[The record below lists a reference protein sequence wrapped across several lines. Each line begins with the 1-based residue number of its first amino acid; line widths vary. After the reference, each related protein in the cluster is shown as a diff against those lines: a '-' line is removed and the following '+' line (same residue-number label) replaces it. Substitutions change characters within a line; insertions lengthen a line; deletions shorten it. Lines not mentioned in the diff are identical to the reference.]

1 MFLFLGAVAVR
12 GPRNITTQVGADI
25 FMECTVTGVEPK
37 PLLQWR
43 LSGKE
48 YTPSS
53 LPKRFFSN
61 STGLNIYSISPGDN
75 GLAVQCFVVVFDP
88 SIARFVSVSSPVGVI
103 HVTISGDE
111 LEETG
116 RAVNRG
122 EQNSSIYNNHP
133 LHPIQ
138 HTQLFKQFL
147 HHHHHHHHY
156 QLISLHPPV

>member
-1 MFLFLGAVAVR
+1 MFLFLGAVAVT
-12 GPRNITTQVGADI
+12 GPSNITTQVGADI

-61 STGLNIYSISPGDN
+61 STGLNIYSVSSEDN
-75 GLAVQCFVVVFDP
+75 GLTVQCFVVVFDP

-103 HVTISGDE
+103 HITISGDK
-111 LEETG
+111 LVDTG
-116 RAVNRG
+116 RVVNRG
-122 EQNSSIYNNHP
+122 EQNSS
-133 LHPIQ
+133 
-138 HTQLFKQFL
+138 
-147 HHHHHHHHY
+147 
-156 QLISLHPPV
+156 V